1 MKKTLIIIS
10 SFILDIILSNVLPFM
25 KGDLSIFTSLF
36 VPITIYLIYPFYKN
50 QELKYYIESFI
61 IGIIYDLI
69 SIYFRKIHKII
80 FTNLLFFDGVIFLI
94 ISLVSVKIYKNFIVD
109 KYKNIMYVFLII
121 ILYEFLVASIFLIFN
136 LVPICFYDFVYKIS
150 HTLLI
155 NVVYGFLLYE
165 IIGSGSRQKKLFRT

>member
-1 MKKTLIIIS
+1 MKKILIIIS

-50 QELKYYIESFI
+50 QELRYYIESFI
-61 IGIIYDLI
+61 IGIIYDL
-69 SIYFRKIHKII
+69 I

-121 ILYEFLVASIFLIFN
+121 ILYEFLVASIILIFN

>member
-1 MKKTLIIIS
+1 MKKILIIIS

-50 QELKYYIESFI
+50 QELRYYIESFI
-61 IGIIYDLI
+61 IGIIYDL
-69 SIYFRKIHKII
+69 I

-136 LVPICFYDFVYKIS
+136 LVPISFYDFIYKIS

>member
-69 SIYFRKIHKII
+69 

-94 ISLVSVKIYKNFIVD
+94 ISLVSVKIYKNFIVG

>member
-1 MKKTLIIIS
+1 MKKILIIIS

-50 QELKYYIESFI
+50 QKLKYYIESFI

-69 SIYFRKIHKII
+69 
-80 FTNLLFFDGVIFLI
+80 FTNLLFFDGVIFLL

-136 LVPICFYDFVYKIS
+136 LVPISFYDFIYKIS

>member
-1 MKKTLIIIS
+1 MKKILIIIS

-69 SIYFRKIHKII
+69 

-136 LVPICFYDFVYKIS
+136 LVPISFYDFIYKIS

-165 IIGSGSRQKKLFRT
+165 IIGSSSRQKKLFRT

>member
-1 MKKTLIIIS
+1 MIS
-10 SFILDIILSNVLPFM
+10 F
-25 KGDLSIFTSLF
+25 
-36 VPITIYLIYPFYKN
+36 
-50 QELKYYIESFI
+50 
-61 IGIIYDLI
+61 
-69 SIYFRKIHKII
+69 

-94 ISLVSVKIYKNFIVD
+94 ISLVSVKIYKNFMVD

-136 LVPICFYDFVYKIS
+136 LVPISFYDFIYKIS

-165 IIGSGSRQKKLFRT
+165 IIGGGSKQKKLFRT

>member
-1 MKKTLIIIS
+1 MKKILIIIS

-61 IGIIYDLI
+61 IGIIYDL
-69 SIYFRKIHKII
+69 I

-155 NVVYGFLLYE
+155 NAVYGFLLYE

>member
-1 MKKTLIIIS
+1 MKKILIIIS

-50 QELKYYIESFI
+50 QKLKYYIESFI
-61 IGIIYDLI
+61 IGIIYDL
-69 SIYFRKIHKII
+69 I

-94 ISLVSVKIYKNFIVD
+94 ISLVSVKIYKNFLVD

-136 LVPICFYDFVYKIS
+136 LVPISFYDFIYKIS

>member
-1 MKKTLIIIS
+1 MKKILIIIS

-61 IGIIYDLI
+61 IGIIYDL
-69 SIYFRKIHKII
+69 I

-150 HTLLI
+150 HPLLI

>member
-1 MKKTLIIIS
+1 MKKILIIIS

-61 IGIIYDLI
+61 IGIVYDL
-69 SIYFRKIHKII
+69 I

>member
-1 MKKTLIIIS
+1 MKKILIIIS

-50 QELKYYIESFI
+50 QKLKYYIESFI
-61 IGIIYDLI
+61 IGIIYDL
-69 SIYFRKIHKII
+69 I

-109 KYKNIMYVFLII
+109 KYKNIMDVFLII

-136 LVPICFYDFVYKIS
+136 LVPISFYDFIYKIS

>member
-69 SIYFRKIHKII
+69 

-136 LVPICFYDFVYKIS
+136 LVPISFYDFVYKIS

>member
-1 MKKTLIIIS
+1 MKKILIIIS

-61 IGIIYDLI
+61 IGIIYDL
-69 SIYFRKIHKII
+69 I

-136 LVPICFYDFVYKIS
+136 LVPICFYDFIYKIS

>member
-1 MKKTLIIIS
+1 MKKALIIIS

-61 IGIIYDLI
+61 IGIIYDL
-69 SIYFRKIHKII
+69 I

>member
-1 MKKTLIIIS
+1 MKKILIIIS

-50 QELKYYIESFI
+50 QELRYYIESFI
-61 IGIIYDLI
+61 IGIIYDL
-69 SIYFRKIHKII
+69 I

-121 ILYEFLVASIFLIFN
+121 ILYEFLVVSIFLIFN

>member
-1 MKKTLIIIS
+1 MKKILIIIS
-10 SFILDIILSNVLPFM
+10 SFILDIILSDVLPFM

-61 IGIIYDLI
+61 IGIIYDL
-69 SIYFRKIHKII
+69 I

>member
-1 MKKTLIIIS
+1 
-10 SFILDIILSNVLPFM
+10 M

-50 QELKYYIESFI
+50 QKLKYYIESFI
-61 IGIIYDLI
+61 IGIIYDL
-69 SIYFRKIHKII
+69 I

-136 LVPICFYDFVYKIS
+136 LVPISFYDFIYKIS

>member
-61 IGIIYDLI
+61 IGIIYDL
-69 SIYFRKIHKII
+69 I

-155 NVVYGFLLYE
+155 NVVYVFLLYE

>member
-1 MKKTLIIIS
+1 MKKILIIIS
-10 SFILDIILSNVLPFM
+10 SFILDRILSNVLPFM

-50 QELKYYIESFI
+50 QKLKYYIESFI
-61 IGIIYDLI
+61 IGIIYDL
-69 SIYFRKIHKII
+69 I

-136 LVPICFYDFVYKIS
+136 LVPISFYDFIYKIS

>member
-50 QELKYYIESFI
+50 QKLKYYIESFI
-61 IGIIYDLI
+61 IGIIYDL
-69 SIYFRKIHKII
+69 I

-136 LVPICFYDFVYKIS
+136 LVPISFYDFIYKIS

-155 NVVYGFLLYE
+155 NVVYGSLLYE

>member
-50 QELKYYIESFI
+50 QKLKYYIESFI
-61 IGIIYDLI
+61 IGIIYDL
-69 SIYFRKIHKII
+69 I

-94 ISLVSVKIYKNFIVD
+94 ISLVSVKIYKNFMVD

-136 LVPICFYDFVYKIS
+136 LVPISFYDFIYKIS

>member
-1 MKKTLIIIS
+1 MKKILIIIS

-50 QELKYYIESFI
+50 QKLKYYIESFI
-61 IGIIYDLI
+61 IGIIYDL
-69 SIYFRKIHKII
+69 I

>member
-50 QELKYYIESFI
+50 QELRYYIESFI
-61 IGIIYDLI
+61 IGIIYDL
-69 SIYFRKIHKII
+69 I

>member
-69 SIYFRKIHKII
+69 
-80 FTNLLFFDGVIFLI
+80 FTNLLFFDGVI
-94 ISLVSVKIYKNFIVD
+94 
-109 KYKNIMYVFLII
+109 FLII

>member
-1 MKKTLIIIS
+1 MKKILIIIS

-50 QELKYYIESFI
+50 QELRYYIESFI
-61 IGIIYDLI
+61 IGIIYDL
-69 SIYFRKIHKII
+69 I

-94 ISLVSVKIYKNFIVD
+94 ISLVSVKIYKNFMVD

-136 LVPICFYDFVYKIS
+136 LVPISFYDFIYKIS

-165 IIGSGSRQKKLFRT
+165 IIGSGSKQKKLFRT

>member
-1 MKKTLIIIS
+1 MKKILIIIS
-10 SFILDIILSNVLPFM
+10 SFILDIILSDVLPFM

-50 QELKYYIESFI
+50 QELRYYIESFI
-61 IGIIYDLI
+61 IGIIYDL
-69 SIYFRKIHKII
+69 I

-94 ISLVSVKIYKNFIVD
+94 ISLVSVKIYKNFMVD

-136 LVPICFYDFVYKIS
+136 LVPISFYDFIYKIL

>member
-1 MKKTLIIIS
+1 MKKILIIIS

-25 KGDLSIFTSLF
+25 KGDLSNFTSLF

-50 QELKYYIESFI
+50 QELRYYIESFI
-61 IGIIYDLI
+61 IGIIYDL
-69 SIYFRKIHKII
+69 I

-121 ILYEFLVASIFLIFN
+121 ILYEFLVVSIFLIFN
-136 LVPICFYDFVYKIS
+136 LVPISFYDFIYKIL

-165 IIGSGSRQKKLFRT
+165 IIGGGSKQKKLFRT

>member
-1 MKKTLIIIS
+1 MKKILIIIS

-50 QELKYYIESFI
+50 QKLKYYIESFI
-61 IGIIYDLI
+61 IGIIYDL
-69 SIYFRKIHKII
+69 I

-94 ISLVSVKIYKNFIVD
+94 ISLVSVKIYKNFMVD

>member
-1 MKKTLIIIS
+1 MKKILIIIS

-50 QELKYYIESFI
+50 QELRYYIESFI
-61 IGIIYDLI
+61 IGIIYDL
-69 SIYFRKIHKII
+69 I

-136 LVPICFYDFVYKIS
+136 LVPICFYDFIYKIS

>member
-1 MKKTLIIIS
+1 MKKILIIIS

-50 QELKYYIESFI
+50 QELKYYIESVI
-61 IGIIYDLI
+61 IGIIYDL
-69 SIYFRKIHKII
+69 I

-136 LVPICFYDFVYKIS
+136 LVPICFYDFIYKIS

>member
-1 MKKTLIIIS
+1 MKKILIIIS

-50 QELKYYIESFI
+50 KELRYYIESFI
-61 IGIIYDLI
+61 IGIIYDL
-69 SIYFRKIHKII
+69 I

-136 LVPICFYDFVYKIS
+136 LVPISFYDFIYKIS

>member
-1 MKKTLIIIS
+1 MKKILIIIS

-50 QELKYYIESFI
+50 QKLKYYIESFI
-61 IGIIYDLI
+61 IGIIYDL
-69 SIYFRKIHKII
+69 I

-136 LVPICFYDFVYKIS
+136 LVPISFYDFIYKIS

>member
-69 SIYFRKIHKII
+69 

-121 ILYEFLVASIFLIFN
+121 ILYEFLMASIFLIFN
-136 LVPICFYDFVYKIS
+136 LVPISFYDFVYKIS